1 MGPFA
6 SPPRS
11 WQRLAIGAVAVA
23 VTAAACG
30 SGQRAQGPSP
40 TAVAGSGSGGPA
52 PSFTAPGSSGSPVPS
67 LDVAVRLVRVA
78 SLDSPLAMA
87 IRQDDPDL
95 YIAEQGGRVFTLR
108 SGGVDPTPVLDLSA
122 RISVGGERGLLGL
135 AFSPDGRFLYA
146 SFTNENGDSEIDE
159 FPFSGGRVVGAAR
172 RVLLVRQPFA
182 NHNGGGIA
190 FGPDGY
196 LYFGLGDG
204 GSEGDPQDNGQS
216 MTTLLGKMLR
226 IDPRPSNGR
235 PHGIPPGNPFVG
247 RPGVPPETWASGL
260 RNPWRFS
267 FDRETGDLWIGDV
280 GQNEWEEVDFQPAS
294 SRGGENYGWRRFEGT
309 HRYDRSPVTGPVVP
323 PVYEYSHQGGGC
335 VVTGG
340 YVYRG
345 SAIPQLR
352 GAYIFADF
360 CMGRIMA
367 LRLVGG
373 RVTGP
378 RPLGVT
384 VGSLASFGQDQQGE
398 LYALSLDGGVYR
410 IAPAS

>member
-1 MGPFA
+1 M
-6 SPPRS
+6 
-11 WQRLAIGAVAVA
+11 
-23 VTAAACG
+23 VTVVVMTAACG
-30 SGQRAQGPSP
+30 SGRPGEGTSP
-40 TAVAGSGSGGPA
+40 TSVAGSGSGGSGASAPSPTAPALGSPA
-52 PSFTAPGSSGSPVPS
+52 PT

-87 IRQDDPDL
+87 IRRDDPAL
-95 YIAEQGGRVFTLR
+95 YVAEQGGRVFALR
-108 SGGVDPTPVLDLSA
+108 NGRVDPTPVIDLSG
-122 RISVGGERGLLGL
+122 RISAGGERGLLGL
-135 AFSPDGRFLYA
+135 AFSPDGGFLYA
-146 SFTNENGDSEIDE
+146 SFTNENGDSEIDGL
-159 FPFSGGRVVGAAR
+159 PFSDGRVTGPAR

-182 NHNGGGIA
+182 NHNGGNIA

-204 GSEGDPQDNGQS
+204 GSEGDPQDAGQS
-216 MTTLLGKMLR
+216 MTTVLGKMLR

-235 PHGIPPGNPFVG
+235 PHGTPPGNPFVG
-247 RPGVPPETWASGL
+247 RAGVPPEIWASGL

-309 HRYDRSPVTGPVVP
+309 HRYDRTPVTGPVVP
-323 PVYEYSHQGGGC
+323 PMFEYSHQGGGC

-352 GAYIFADF
+352 GAYVFADF
-360 CMGRIMA
+360 CLGRIMA
-367 LRLVGG
+367 LRLEGG
-373 RVTGP
+373 RVVGP
-378 RPLGVT
+378 RWLGAT
-384 VGSLASFGQDQQGE
+384 VGSLASFGEDQQGE
-398 LYALSLDGGVYR
+398 LYALSLDGGVYK